1 MEFSATYGN
10 AAARA
15 LALADE
21 AKKRND
27 AQAAAEYQN
36 SAAGYAAMSGKLAQ
50 ASVNMLCN
58 LSDDVRQAY
67 RDAGV
72 SCPETKQEKVAAE
85 KQQAV
90 AHNEPTDPFVR
101 ERMGLASLK

>member
-1 MEFSATYGN
+1 
-10 AAARA
+10 
-15 LALADE
+15 
-21 AKKRND
+21 
-27 AQAAAEYQN
+27 
-36 SAAGYAAMSGKLAQ
+36 
-50 ASVNMLCN
+50 MLCN

-90 AHNEPTDPFVR
+90 AHNELTDPFVR